1 MQGGA
6 KTTQYAVHRGKLY
19 PVRDLWRAAAGKRP
33 ANLPLSRFRRDLAA
47 LRRHPALTKKH
58 AGADLRYPIILA
70 PDGELLDGQGRLSR
84 AAREGRATIKAVR
97 LARLPRGYTEAEV
110 LERAR
115 KAVGRGR

>member
-19 PVRDLWRAAAGKRP
+19 PVTALWAAARRYR
-33 ANLPLSRFRRDLAA
+33 ARELPLSRFAADLAA
-47 LRRHPALTKKH
+47 LKRHPSLTRKH
-58 AGADLRYPIILA
+58 LGADLRYPIILA